1 MPHLIRFATPPM
13 IARRLRQDI
22 EAACPDHVLAPPT
35 THLEMFETA
44 RDFGRSGV
52 EAAITISAY
61 PQLLERLWVD
71 GAPAADLSVLG
82 LPPLRREWTDIGL
95 MPPVPTLRLIAVVPL
110 VLAVNRDFAP
120 LVRDWEDLRPLL
132 REPGRIGVPPLDT
145 PLPFLLSAF
154 LAARWGLPEADIRA
168 AFDSQ
173 SPPLEIN
180 KRLGRGE
187 LAVGLLPPIFCRNFR
202 EGDATMVWP
211 ESGALAVPVMAAM
224 APQAPASS
232 RDALAFLLSPEM
244 QTLLAENGGM
254 APAAGGVGGFAELN
268 AARWRLIW
276 PGWEALLAIGRT
288 MNAHLAAS

>member
-1 MPHLIRFATPPM
+1 
-13 IARRLRQDI
+13 
-22 EAACPDHVLAPPT
+22 
-35 THLEMFETA
+35 
-44 RDFGRSGV
+44 
-52 EAAITISAY
+52 
-61 PQLLERLWVD
+61 LLERLWVD

-95 MPPVPTLRLIAVVPL
+95 MPPLPTLRLIAVVPL

-202 EGDATMVWP
+202 EGDAAMVWP

-224 APQAPASS
+224 APQAPAASVIS
-232 RDALAFLLSPEM
+232 
-244 QTLLAENGGM
+244 
-254 APAAGGVGGFAELN
+254 APAAAYCSSASPLPRPAPASTRTVCPRRTRVSTAPGVMDTRFSNVLISFGIPMIIMLSTQQFSIMYPPDP
-268 AARWRLIW
+268 AAT
-276 PGWEALLAIGRT
+276 A
-288 MNAHLAAS
+288 